1 MIDTPVC
8 FGSKCKQTAIN
19 HTGIHVFACRHVSF
33 KHWTVLHYKHRSCL
47 GIKSKGSVSWT
58 DSHLTQFARVTLVET
73 TLRYSISGKST
84 HKNHQLVGF
93 QSILTV
99 KPPNNNLS
107 KHGVPQLW
115 PWPLVITGYFFLKKN
130 ILFWWGFLS
139 TYNWYNVTG
148 PVTAHISTST
158 RKNTKLRGD
167 PPRRALNRL
176 WSSQQECY
184 ILQGPLRYTSYKY

>member
-8 FGSKCKQTAIN
+8 FGSKCKQTAIK

-47 GIKSKGSVSWT
+47 GIKNKGSVSWT

-99 KPPNNNLS
+99 NPPNNNLS

-115 PWPLVITGYFFLKKN
+115 PWLLVITGYFYGLIHSTNGVFLVL
-130 ILFWWGFLS
+130 I
-139 TYNWYNVTG
+139 TG
-148 PVTAHISTST
+148 ITRALTAHISTST
-158 RKNTKLRGD
+158 LKKTSKLRGD
-167 PPRRALNRL
+167 PPRRALNL
-176 WSSQQECY
+176 WTMVIPAFWSVIFYS
-184 ILQGPLRYTSYKY
+184 